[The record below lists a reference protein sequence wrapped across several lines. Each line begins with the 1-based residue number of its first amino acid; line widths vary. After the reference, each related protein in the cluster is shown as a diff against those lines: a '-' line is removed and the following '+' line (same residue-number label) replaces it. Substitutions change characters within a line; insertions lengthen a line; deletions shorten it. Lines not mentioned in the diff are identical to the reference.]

1 MMTNGARYAIYFM
14 PEQGGMLARR
24 GASWLGRNA
33 LTGETVEQRCPGEI
47 EPAGFVAR
55 TQSPSRYGFHATLKA
70 PIRLSPGVSERAFR
84 AAVAEYASRAR
95 SFNLGR
101 LSPKWIGAFLALTP
115 DSADPE
121 HMRALND
128 WAFGIVRTLDPF
140 RAAMPAEEF
149 ERRVRGLD
157 DRQRQLLER
166 WGYPYVCDQFRF
178 HMTLSAPVPEAE
190 RSAWR
195 AAADRWFAP
204 ALARDVA
211 IDAISI
217 AVERNPT
224 GPFVELARYP
234 LGDG

>member
-1 MMTNGARYAIYFM
+1 MTNGARYAIYFV
-14 PEQGGMLARR
+14 PEHGSMLARR

-33 LTGETVEQRCPGEI
+33 VTGEAVEQHRPGGI
-47 EPAGFVAR
+47 DPATFAEKTESAR
-55 TQSPSRYGFHATLKA
+55 RYGFHATLKA
-70 PIRLSPGVSERAFR
+70 PMRLTPGVSERPFR
-84 AAVAEYASRAR
+84 AAVAEYAAR
-95 SFNLGR
+95 VRPFDLGP

-121 HMRALND
+121 HMRALKD
-128 WAFGIVRTLDPF
+128 WAFGVVRGLEPF
-140 RAAMPAEEF
+140 RAPMPGEEF
-149 ERRVRGLD
+149 ERRARGLD

-166 WGYPYVCDQFRF
+166 WGYPYVCDEFRF

-204 ALARDVA
+204 ALAQDVV

-217 AVERNPT
+217 AVERDPP

>member
-1 MMTNGARYAIYFM
+1 MMANGPRYAIYFM
-14 PEQGGMLARR
+14 PEQGSMLARR

-33 LTGETVEQRCPGEI
+33 LTGEAVEQHRPGGI
-47 EPAGFVAR
+47 DPAAFAEWTQPAR
-55 TQSPSRYGFHATLKA
+55 RYGFHATLKA
-70 PIRLSPGVSERAFR
+70 PIRLTRGVSERAFR

-121 HMRALND
+121 HMRTLKD
-128 WAFGIVRTLDPF
+128 WAFGIVRSLEPF
-140 RAAMPAEEF
+140 RAPMPAAEVAHRDRNLNE
-149 ERRVRGLD
+149 
-157 DRQRQLLER
+157 RQRQLLER
-166 WGYPYVCDQFRF
+166 WGYPYVCDEFRF

-195 AAADRWFAP
+195 AAADGWFAP
-204 ALARDVA
+204 ALAQDVV

-217 AVERNPT
+217 AVERDPP

-234 LGDG
+234 LAGR